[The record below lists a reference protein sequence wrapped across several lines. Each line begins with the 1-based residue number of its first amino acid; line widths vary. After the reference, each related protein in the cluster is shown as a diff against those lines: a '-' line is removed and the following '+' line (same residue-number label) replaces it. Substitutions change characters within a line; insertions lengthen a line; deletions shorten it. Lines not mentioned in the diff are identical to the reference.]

1 MAAVEDILNL
11 ALDRIKYPTPIGE
24 IFEGSRAARIG
35 LRIYGQTRD
44 NLLREAD
51 WDFAKQEAQLILQ
64 KTAPVGGYGW
74 ANPWSSNYPPL
85 GWIYQYAYPVG
96 CLKIRSV
103 RPTPTLLLAYDPQP
117 NRFDLYNDPTVT
129 PNKVVVTNLAYAQAT
144 ITAQVTDTTQWNAS
158 FVDALV
164 SALASRFQA
173 ALSADPNMD
182 KEKMQTEA
190 QETGIADARP
200 G

>member
-1 MAAVEDILNL
+1 MDLSIRLSGRVPEDL
-11 ALDRIKYPTPIGE
+11 
-24 IFEGSRAARIG
+24 
-35 LRIYGQTRD
+35 
-44 NLLREAD
+44 
-51 WDFAKQEAQLILQ
+51 
-64 KTAPVGGYGW
+64 
-74 ANPWSSNYPPL
+74 
-85 GWIYQYAYPVG
+85 
-96 CLKIRSV
+96 SV